1 MYVRLTLLSFL
12 LSPPCGAVKVTHYPG
27 FMTCIYSAYI
37 FNTDMSLITVSLS
50 QLGGVSAV
58 FINNDTISDQRS
70 TIERPRCREIV
81 IGQSGPARSSHTVGW
96 ELSVEQFLGIVL
108 QILFIWQYQASSNVP
123 LSLSRGLRASSLTSH
138 TNIKQ
143 HLLSSLLAV
152 IHAWS

>member
-1 MYVRLTLLSFL
+1 MYCLYLPPECMWGYLLSFL
-12 LSPPCGAVKVTHYPG
+12 LSQARGAVKVTHYPG

-58 FINNDTISDQRS
+58 FINNDTICDQRS

-123 LSLSRGLRASSLTSH
+123 LSLAVWE
-138 TNIKQ
+138 Q
-143 HLLSSLLAV
+143 ALLV
-152 IHAWS
+152 TPI